1 MFMCMCGDL
10 SVSAHVCR
18 CICICACIRVFV
30 CVCESPD
37 HSLRVLGSH
46 FAIVSYSSKGAGADL
61 PIPSNEAMANQW
73 KHLGTLKCVPAMYRV
88 QPISSA
94 RV

>member
-1 MFMCMCGDL
+1 MPI
-10 SVSAHVCR
+10 ST
-18 CICICACIRVFV
+18 
-30 CVCESPD
+30 CVE
-37 HSLRVLGSH
+37 
-46 FAIVSYSSKGAGADL
+46 SKGAGADL

-73 KHLGTLKCVPAMYRV
+73 KHLGTPKCVPAMYRA